1 MLIQCMTLSHE
12 EMAPTRVVT
21 SAKEEDLG
29 VAAAGEVARKFKGFL
44 QLRKTNASF
53 VCPPGFFPQ
62 FLRRNLKY
70 SSPFEGNVKAMVSWL
85 SVVAKDHHRPL

>member
-1 MLIQCMTLSHE
+1 MTLSHE

-53 VCPPGFFPQ
+53 VCSFPSGVFSTVPEAEFEIFFS
-62 FLRRNLKY
+62 L
-70 SSPFEGNVKAMVSWL
+70 
-85 SVVAKDHHRPL
+85 

>member
-53 VCPPGFFPQ
+53 VCSFPSGFFSTVPEAE
-62 FLRRNLKY
+62 
-70 SSPFEGNVKAMVSWL
+70 FEIFFSL
-85 SVVAKDHHRPL
+85 